1 MWIRLDVSFNTV
13 VLKMYITRGLYSLA
27 LICALGY
34 CEIVEDR
41 WKQWWGYDD
50 IAGPEMWG
58 RMGPYKMCSNGKQQS
73 PIDIHPDMLLFDP
86 NLKHVKVESVPVN
99 GKLTNTGNDITLFL
113 DPDFINHVNVSQG
126 PLSYVY
132 HVTALKFHYSKVNIN
147 GSEHRIAGRSFPA
160 ELQMIG
166 YNGDLYENMSRAENS
181 SNGIVVIS
189 TFLEIASEKI
199 NENPTLDALTT
210 KLDDLARERGAYVPI
225 SGFTVEDLLPHTD
238 HYITYEGSMTQP
250 SCQETVTWIIFNKPS
265 YISEKQLNAFRSV
278 WMEWQMN
285 NIRPAMPLNH
295 RVLRTNINT
304 RKQSGL
310 CSMKRDLFY
319 DVNSNF
325 RT

>member
-1 MWIRLDVSFNTV
+1 MKFDVSPFFTGV
-13 VLKMYITRGLYSLA
+13 VKMSIARGVYFLA
-27 LICALGY
+27 VICALVY

-41 WKQWWGYDD
+41 WKQWWGYDLM
-50 IAGPEMWG
+50 AGPEMWG
-58 RMGPYKMCSNGKQQS
+58 RTGPYKMCSNGKQQS

-86 NLKHVKVESVPVN
+86 NLKHVKVETVPVN
-99 GKLTNTGNDITLFL
+99 GKLTNTGNDITLVL

-132 HVTALKFHYSKVNIN
+132 HVTALKFHYSKVDIN

-189 TFLEIASEKI
+189 TFLEIAPEKTD
-199 NENPTLDALTT
+199 ENPALDILTA
-210 KLDDLARERGAYVPI
+210 KLDEISWERGAFVQI
-225 SGFTVEDLLPHTD
+225 TSFSIDELLPLTD

-265 YISEKQLNAFRSV
+265 YISEKQLNAFRGV
-278 WMEWQMN
+278 WMEWQMK